1 MQMILIKHLQ
11 NFNKSAV
18 YDILKHTYEDIDN
31 VNSGA
36 YDIFLEEFLS
46 THYSHTNNKIAIY
59 RYLDEDDGESY
70 IHCSYIRAD
79 DLENKY
85 AIDFTEW
92 EDLLGAE
99 VEIEEGISEEAAI
112 ADLLYEMTFS
122 GFTKSEQTERKQALF
137 ESTKEINHQ
146 PYTRVTWQDL
156 EDTVSELA
164 EWVKEQQ
171 FNPDCILAVAR
182 GGTFL
187 GTMLSYKLNI
197 PIRYVGIS
205 SYDKSKKKDNIIFTQ
220 YAELNGYKKILVVD
234 DIVDSGRTIDII
246 KNIIEL
252 NSDERE
258 FKYAT
263 MCTVGAK
270 KSSIDWFKYT
280 KKDSDWV
287 VFPWECDEVVR

>member
-1 MQMILIKHLQ
+1 MILIKHLQ
-11 NFNKSAV
+11 NFNKSTV

-70 IHCSYIRAD
+70 IYCSYIRTD

-146 PYTRVTWQDL
+146 PYTRITWQAL
-156 EDTVSELA
+156 FEST
-164 EWVKEQQ
+164 KEI
-171 FNPDCILAVAR
+171 NH
-182 GGTFL
+182 
-187 GTMLSYKLNI
+187 
-197 PIRYVGIS
+197 
-205 SYDKSKKKDNIIFTQ
+205 
-220 YAELNGYKKILVVD
+220 
-234 DIVDSGRTIDII
+234 
-246 KNIIEL
+246 
-252 NSDERE
+252 
-258 FKYAT
+258 
-263 MCTVGAK
+263 
-270 KSSIDWFKYT
+270 
-280 KKDSDWV
+280 
-287 VFPWECDEVVR
+287 